1 MAFSGKLN
9 SIQYLRAA
17 AALLV
22 VYCHSIDIQKNFG
35 DLRQSHFF
43 NLENFGAIGVDIF
56 FVISGFIISYISQT
70 QSGTAAA
77 MDFSKKRWLRIAPV
91 YYVASFMLMLVFL
104 YSGAGYLN
112 KQSIIK
118 TLTIVPLLDSGTEA
132 WNSIIA
138 IGWTLSFELLF
149 YTLFAIAIAGKAK
162 SKDLFLVGS
171 VCILVTA
178 GILFPDRQQI
188 QWSFLTNPVSLE
200 FCFGILLSMLY
211 KSNVR
216 LPQSLSWLFIA
227 TGVSLMIC
235 LILFGYGDIP
245 DSSRTI
251 DGSNSFMR
259 VLLWGIPSAILSLGF
274 IFLEKVSTVK
284 YFSNRFVL
292 LIGNASYS
300 IYLIHITV
308 FVLIAALIKRVPLMK
323 MIAFEYGDILLF
335 FNIGFAVICGCLF
348 HLGIEKS
355 LLRKFGKRL

>member
-1 MAFSGKLN
+1 MASLNKLN

-43 NLENFGAIGVDIF
+43 YLENFGAIGVDIF

-70 QSGTAAA
+70 QSGANAAIE
-77 MDFSKKRWLRIAPV
+77 FSKKRWLRVAPV

-104 YSGAGYLN
+104 YSGAGFLN

-132 WNSIIA
+132 WSSIIA
-138 IGWTLSFELLF
+138 IGWTLSFEFLF
-149 YTLFAIAIAGKAK
+149 YFLFAIAIASKAK
-162 SKDLFLVGS
+162 RKDLFLISAVGT
-171 VCILVTA
+171 LVVA
-178 GILFPDRQQI
+178 GMLFPERQQI

-211 KSNVR
+211 KSDV
-216 LPQSLSWLFIA
+216 LVPQSLSWFFIA
-227 TGVSLMIC
+227 TGIFLMVC
-235 LILFGYGDIP
+235 LIVFGYGDVA
-245 DSSRTI
+245 DSGKTI
-251 DGSNSFMR
+251 DSSNSFIR
-259 VLLWGIPSAILSLGF
+259 VLLWGVPSAILSLGF
-274 IFLEKVSTVK
+274 IFLEKVSIRN

-300 IYLIHITV
+300 IYLIHITI
-308 FVLIAALIKRVPLMK
+308 FVLIAAFIKRVSFMK
-323 MIAFEYGDILLF
+323 TIAFEYGDALLF
-335 FNIGFAVICGCLF
+335 FNISFAVICGCLF
-348 HLGIEKS
+348 HLGIEKP
-355 LLRKFGKRL
+355 LLRKFGKHL